1 MRYVLARLL
10 ACSVVAALAALPGC
24 ADNPGGGPDGSVG
37 MDGRIPPGGDG
48 GEIPTGG
55 PCGTAGG
62 GCCNPG
68 RICELGLDCGRGDVC
83 CIASGSGASCSAAS
97 DCCRGLA
104 CQTGRCCAP
113 RTATCTGSSD
123 CCEGLL
129 CSGGVCAAAD
139 DVDPMPDTCGRPG
152 QRCCD
157 GFTCRDEGVC
167 VEGTCTGCGGEGD
180 RCCDGASPCTSR
192 SLACD
197 VTTATCVNADPA
209 TACGEIDNA
218 CCAGL
223 DGALTDCS
231 GTLVCRGGTCL
242 RPDDTGFMGA
252 PCGARGTCD
261 PGLVCDRRMDPSGLC
276 ATPPDDCG
284 RDGMMCCDLGGS
296 EGACEGSYH
305 CQFGDCTDCRG
316 PSLTCLLGGLLPGQ
330 ECCSG
335 SVCRPAPLIPRCCMG
350 QGGDCENSLDCCGLM
365 FCGGDGTC
373 TCGSDGSFCIDSSE
387 CCEGSTCQTFQCRP
401 SEMMTMCKEE
411 RAACMGSSECC
422 AGLSCSETRTEPTA
436 PPVRQ
441 CCAGGSTSCEEN
453 EDCCGRML
461 CQDGECQCIG
471 RDGLCD
477 RDIECCDGDICL
489 AGSCQD
495 GTGCMRETQTC
506 DPTADECCGA
516 LRCARSLSAGTHS
529 CCVDRGVRCRTAA
542 DCCGRMQCD
551 MTTETCQA
559 VAEGG
564 TCDSN
569 NDCEDGVSCS
579 ESMVGAGDW
588 QCRRPTP

>member
-1 MRYVLARLL
+1 MQQLRLGLL
-10 ACSVVAALAALPGC
+10 AAVLSMAVAGC
-24 ADNPGGGPDGSVG
+24 ADNPGAGRDGSTTG
-37 MDGRIPPGGDG
+37 MDGSLPPDRDAGPN
-48 GEIPTGG
+48 PTGG

-62 GCCNPG
+62 ACCAPG

-113 RTATCTGSSD
+113 RTASCTGSSD

-129 CSGGVCAAAD
+129 CSAGVCAAPE
-139 DVDPMPDTCGRPG
+139 DVDSMPDTCGRPG

-167 VEGTCTGCGGEGD
+167 IEGTCTGCGGEGD
-180 RCCDGASPCTSR
+180 RCCDGSSPCTSPT
-192 SLACD
+192 LACD
-197 VTTATCVNADPA
+197 VTSATCVNADPA

-218 CCAGL
+218 CCPGL

-231 GTLVCRGGTCL
+231 GELVCRGGTCL

-252 PCGARGTCD
+252 PCSTRGTCD
-261 PGLVCDRRMDPSGLC
+261 PGLVCDHRMDPSGLC
-276 ATPPDDCG
+276 ETPPDDCG
-284 RDGMMCCDLGGS
+284 RDGQMCCDLGGS
-296 EGACEGSYH
+296 EGSCQGSFH
-305 CQFGDCTDCRG
+305 CQFGSCTDCRG

-350 QGGDCENSLDCCGLM
+350 QGGACENSLDCCGLM
-365 FCGGDGTC
+365 FCGGDGMC
-373 TCGSDGSFCIDSSE
+373 QCGSDGSFCIDSSE
-387 CCEGSTCQTFQCRP
+387 CCEGSTCQTFMCRP
-401 SEMMTMCKEE
+401 AETMTMCLEE
-411 RAACMGSSECC
+411 RASCTSSSECC

-441 CCAGGSTSCEEN
+441 CCSGGSTACEEN

-461 CQDGECQCIG
+461 CEDGECQCIE

-477 RDIECCDGDICL
+477 RDIECCGDDICL

-495 GTGCMRETQTC
+495 GMGCQRETETC
-506 DPTADECCGA
+506 DPTANECCGA
-516 LRCARSLSAGTHS
+516 LRCARSIRESSHS

-542 DCCGRMQCD
+542 DCCGNMTCD
-551 MTTETCQA
+551 MTTETCTA
-559 VAEGG
+559 VPTGMP
-564 TCDSN
+564 CDSV
-569 NDCEDGVSCS
+569 NDCEDGVSCA
-579 ESMVGAGDW
+579 ESMPGAGDW
-588 QCRRPTP
+588 TCRAPT